1 MAGFRR
7 NAHFTPIDIVQGGR
21 PEDQS
26 LGMLIH
32 LAQSMLQ
39 PAASEALRPLSL
51 TLSEFI
57 FLRML
62 LEWPGAS
69 NADIAREANV
79 SPQAIH
85 KVLRGLEDTG
95 AVERPVSAPSGRAL
109 PARLTRNGRS
119 LLTRAI
125 VAVQVAEDEVLS
137 GLTQAERRQLKRLLG
152 AVWLG
157 SGTKSPGRV
166 SR

>member
-1 MAGFRR
+1 MHHPTCV
-7 NAHFTPIDIVQGGR
+7 NMVDMIDIDR
-21 PEDQS
+21 PEDQP

-32 LAQSMLQ
+32 LVRGMLQ
-39 PAASEALRPLSL
+39 PAASEVLRPLGL
-51 TLSEFI
+51 TLTEFI

-69 NADIAREANV
+69 NADLAREAMV
-79 SPQAIH
+79 SPQAVH
-85 KVLRGLEDTG
+85 KVLRGLEEAG
-95 AVERPVSAPSGRAL
+95 AVERPASAPSGRAL

-125 VAVQVAEDEVLS
+125 AAVQVTEDEVLS

-152 AVWLG
+152 AVWLR